1 MTILIITIAVM
12 VLSIFEI
19 NFGVMSIFFKKA
31 DFRKLKIDEGKRQ
44 VVIENSFYNSSNI
57 ESVSVVEDSEQ
68 HSLFERCFSRYNCH
82 NYFASI
88 LFKLKN
94 GSMVSYNAVSKQQ
107 IYKILKKLEPY
118 VELQDNPEYYKVS
131 FLTLDGGSI
140 FGIIFTMIVF
150 FFYIVIHYLNTHN

>member
-1 MTILIITIAVM
+1 MTILIITAIVM
-12 VLSIFEI
+12 LSIIVEI
-19 NFGVMSIFFKKA
+19 NLGVMARFFRKA
-31 DFRKLKIDEGKRQ
+31 DFRKLKIDEQKKQ
-44 VVIENSFYNSSNI
+44 VVIADSFYNFSEI

-68 HSLFERCFSRYNCH
+68 HSLLERCFSRYNCH

-88 LFKLKN
+88 LFKLKD
-94 GSMVSYNAVSKQQ
+94 GSIVSYNAVSKQQ
-107 IYKILKKLEPY
+107 IFKILKKLKPY